1 MSTSTIPQ
9 SLTPE
14 RIDALAEYL
23 DSLDD
28 TRRVRFVRSIGA
40 RTQARL
46 WEAVRNRPA
55 TLADLVPPS
64 LPPAVEVIHKGKNTM
79 PILSAF
85 EKRFCRA
92 ERRDDLLYGYN
103 EGPTR
108 NIIGPGYFVVPAAEA
123 RSEVGVD
130 YREVP
135 PPGARLPLAWP
146 PVKANEVGL
155 QRLVFAGMVDHLRRI
170 SRHVTIGR
178 ATRSGKETNNY
189 FLLCRVDG

>member
-46 WEAVRNRPA
+46 WEAARKRPA
-55 TLADLVPPS
+55 TLDDLVPPS
-64 LPPAVEVIHKGKNTM
+64 SAPGVEVIHKGKNTL
-79 PILSAF
+79 PVLSSF

-92 ERRDDLLYGYN
+92 AERDDLLYGYN

-108 NIIGPGYFVVPAAEA
+108 EIVGPGYFVVPAAAAEI
-123 RSEVGVD
+123 EIGVD
-130 YREVP
+130 YRKVP
-135 PPGARLPLAWP
+135 PPSARLPLAWP
-146 PVKANEVGL
+146 QVKTNEVGL
-155 QRLVFAGMVDHLRRI
+155 QRLVFAGMVDHMRRI
-170 SRHVTIGR
+170 SHHVTIGR
-178 ATRSGKETNNY
+178 ATRGGKTTNNY
-189 FLLCRVDG
+189 FLLCRLDG